1 MKEYKNYIFDL
12 YGTLVD
18 IETDEYSD
26 NLWRV
31 MADNLNAYGTNW
43 EVNALKKTFFEFD
56 NQERE
61 RIKKILIKE
70 KMFSE
75 SKELLTEVNIE
86 RVFARVLIEAPEFHN
101 SEMKIDGKTLKEYR
115 EDYKAGKDVI
125 SEISESEWTAL
136 MAVNFRTVSRKYIRL
151 FEDTCSVLE
160 ELNNNGKNVYLLS
173 NALRVFTLPE
183 MENLGILKY
192 FKKIRMSSDYEIM
205 KPQKEFLEDLIK
217 EEGLKKEE
225 TVMVG
230 NEMESDMK
238 IAHICGI
245 DGIMHNTMN
254 YTKKEINKSP
264 YNFEV
269 INTLGGLL

>member
-43 EVNALKKTFFEFD
+43 EADALKKTFFEFD

-70 KMFSE
+70 KMFTE
-75 SKELLTEVNIE
+75 GKELLTEVNIE

-115 EDYKAGKDVI
+115 EELNEGVDVI
-125 SEISESEWTAL
+125 DKLSSSDWTAL
-136 MAVNFRTVSRKYIRL
+136 MAVNFRTLSRDYMKLYD
-151 FEDTCSVLE
+151 DTILVLE
-160 ELNNNGKNVYLLS
+160 ELKKRGKNIYLLS
-173 NALRVFTLPE
+173 NALRVFTMPE
-183 MENLGILKY
+183 LENLGILKY

-205 KPQKEFLEDLIK
+205 KPQKEFLKDLIE

-238 IAHICGI
+238 IAHMCGV

-254 YTKKEINKSP
+254 YTKKEINKSS

-269 INTLGGLL
+269 INTLGGLI